1 MIVKKITKE
10 NKDLKSFINNLSG
23 SSETFTYFKS
33 RCFDILDNHI
43 LTVLGYVNDNPIAYG
58 HLDKDGDTIWLG
70 ICVIGSEVGKG
81 YGNKMM
87 NFLIKSANKKKLDL
101 NLSVKKNNKVAIKL
115 YENYSFKII
124 SQDDTNIFM
133 EKKYEN

>member
-1 MIVKKITKE
+1 
-10 NKDLKSFINNLSG
+10 
-23 SSETFTYFKS
+23 
-33 RCFDILDNHI
+33 
-43 LTVLGYVNDNPIAYG
+43 
-58 HLDKDGDTIWLG
+58 
-70 ICVIGSEVGKG
+70 
-81 YGNKMM
+81 MM

>member
-10 NKDLKSFINNLSG
+10 NKDLKSFISNLSG